1 MDQPSI
7 DGANTF
13 LIARLAREQGFKVAL
28 SGLGGDELCGSYPSF
43 RDIPRW
49 LGRARALGRLPG
61 SAAAWPMVARAFL
74 RRQPKAASM
83 LAYGGTPEGAY
94 LLRRGVFLPEELPAL
109 LGERAAAEGLAAYQP
124 LAGVAD
130 SARGFLDEAPLAAG
144 DWRAVHRMESTSY
157 MKNQLLRDAD
167 WAAMAHA
174 LELRVPL
181 VYPALHSAVA
191 GHDFE
196 PARSHGKAALVRS
209 LAPELPA
216 ALFDRPKSGFAV
228 PVIEWLTA
236 GKQRWAGWGHPARG
250 LAALVLEGYG
260 VTLERPA
267 R

>member
-1 MDQPSI
+1 
-7 DGANTF
+7 
-13 LIARLAREQGFKVAL
+13 
-28 SGLGGDELCGSYPSF
+28 
-43 RDIPRW
+43 
-49 LGRARALGRLPG
+49 
-61 SAAAWPMVARAFL
+61 
-74 RRQPKAASM
+74 M

-94 LLRRGVFLPEELPAL
+94 LLRRGVFLPEELPGL
-109 LGERAAAEGLAAYQP
+109 VGERLAEEGLAAYQP

-130 SARGFLDEAPLAAG
+130 SARGFLEEAPLAAG

-181 VYPALHSAVA
+181 VYPALHRAVA
-191 GHDFE
+191 GHGFE
-196 PARSHGKAALVRS
+196 PARSQGKAALVRS

-260 VTLERPA
+260 VTLERP